1 MPSVAIHQGD
11 LRCTLLK
18 FAFDDDPFGLWKST
32 LRTMTCLLC
41 HFLLLLSHL
50 AYYNTLLE
58 VMTRQPG
65 TQGGEMSRSR
75 SSVALPRTSG
85 QEFWFCSFNVT
96 ILILG
101 CR

>member
-65 TQGGEMSRSR
+65 Y
-75 SSVALPRTSG
+75 PRWRNEPITVKWG
-85 QEFWFCSFNVT
+85 ATEDF
-96 ILILG
+96 LIRNFGFVLSM
-101 CR
+101 